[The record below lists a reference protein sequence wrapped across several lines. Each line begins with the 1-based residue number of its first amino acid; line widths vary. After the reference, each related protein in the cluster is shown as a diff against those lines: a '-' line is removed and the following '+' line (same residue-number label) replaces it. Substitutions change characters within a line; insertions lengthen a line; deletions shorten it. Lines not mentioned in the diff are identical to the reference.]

1 MEKRK
6 GQRENDKRVPFDSLC
21 PKEFEAFD
29 LRASVRANVKNRPK
43 KWGSPQIKNRGPD
56 LRAIAEVALN
66 KSEAWSSYAQ
76 TIKQCCYMSTSHLL
90 TNFLHPKL

>member
-29 LRASVRANVKNRPK
+29 LRASVRANVKK
-43 KWGSPQIKNRGPD
+43 
-56 LRAIAEVALN
+56 
-66 KSEAWSSYAQ
+66 Q
-76 TIKQCCYMSTSHLL
+76 T
-90 TNFLHPKL
+90 